1 VSINQANPINSVDL
15 ENVNVL
21 NSIKSVNSKHSVHS
35 GQSIHSH
42 HTNRSIHAN
51 MIVDRNHIS
60 QRIIPPQRLKRIKTP
75 ILIDPLTAPVPPT
88 PSVHSMRS
96 NQSIHSQQRN
106 SDASIQ
112 NQTKT
117 SNKLTPDEIKLINTE
132 KEEYTRDFD
141 LNKHYE
147 LSLIKE
153 PYGFDYKKVHKKSL
167 ALLGHFE
174 MPQDCE
180 YKSPL
185 LSPNGK
191 YLSCIAHG
199 PEDFV
204 YVWDMSDLYWYKYKF
219 SSSNVDGIAFTPD
232 SKFIIIVYK
241 YANPVI
247 YKLENGRKL
256 LDLESNGEENGREG
270 CQCSFTETGSH
281 FAYTSNK
288 SFTLWSLGTGKV
300 KQQILDNSP
309 IKIISNELI
318 ICIGEDLSC
327 EIKRIANQEVVQ
339 RLQLKGVENPREI
352 LDARLSK
359 DLSFFVYV
367 INHHNLITFYFLK

>member
-1 VSINQANPINSVDL
+1 MNSFHEEGNLNPINSSNQ
-15 ENVNVL
+15 ENILSPKASINQVNPLNSVNLDNLNVL
-21 NSIKSVNSKHSVHS
+21 ESNNAVKSEHSIHS

-42 HTNRSIHAN
+42 HTNRSIHSN

-60 QRIIPPQRLKRIKTP
+60 QRIIPPQRLRRIKTP
-75 ILIDPLTAPVPPT
+75 ILIDPLATPVPPT

-106 SDASIQ
+106 SDASIH

-141 LNKHYE
+141 LNKHFE

-219 SSSNVDGIAFTPD
+219 TSSYADCVAFTPD
-232 SKFIIIVYK
+232 SKSIILVYRYSSPILYDLSSGK
-241 YANPVI
+241 KI
-247 YKLENGRKL
+247 LEFER
-256 LDLESNGEENGREG
+256 NGEENNREG
-270 CQCSFTETGSH
+270 YQCSFSTSGEH
-281 FAYTSNK
+281 FAYTTDK
-288 SFTLWSLGTGKV
+288 SLTLWNIKTGEIK
-300 KQQILDNSP
+300 KKINDDSP
-309 IKIISNELI
+309 IKLTS
-318 ICIGEDLSC
+318 
-327 EIKRIANQEVVQ
+327 QEY
-339 RLQLKGVENPREI
+339 LQFI
-352 LDARLSK
+352 
-359 DLSFFVYV
+359 Y
-367 INHHNLITFYFLK
+367 